1 MELGKHIVDKELLD
15 RHGRRAG
22 KVDNLLLEVPETGNG
37 AILRP
42 EVVALITGP
51 SALSRN
57 LPRPLAWLA
66 HQCYRLLGLAHP
78 QPVEIPW
85 TQVTAI
91 DVVVHADIDRDE
103 AGVTALQQSVERFIS
118 RIPGS

>member
-1 MELGKHIVDKELLD
+1 LELGKHTIDKELLD

-22 KVDNLLLEVPETGNG
+22 KVDDLLLEVPEPGNG
-37 AILRP
+37 ELPRP

-78 QPVEIPW
+78 HPVEIPW
-85 TQVTAI
+85 NQVIAI

>member
-1 MELGKHIVDKELLD
+1 
-15 RHGRRAG
+15 
-22 KVDNLLLEVPETGNG
+22 
-37 AILRP
+37 
-42 EVVALITGP
+42 
-51 SALSRN
+51 
-57 LPRPLAWLA
+57 
-66 HQCYRLLGLAHP
+66 
-78 QPVEIPW
+78 VEIPW